1 MNTRRLTLLRKLV
14 DRHNA
19 TEREC
24 GKHQVYSD
32 GYERAMTQL
41 GKFLSDL
48 PELIQQISWL
58 QDYQV
63 DGALRL
69 PGEADP
75 GLQQETEPFE
85 EYLVLGFL
93 RGKRVDDLV
102 AEIFEV
108 DEDD

>member
-1 MNTRRLTLLRKLV
+1 MNTSRLALLRKLV
-14 DRHNA
+14 DGHNA
-19 TEREC
+19 AEREC

-32 GYERAMTQL
+32 GYERAMAQL
-41 GKFLSDL
+41 GQFISGL

-58 QDYQV
+58 QDYQA

-69 PGEADP
+69 PSEADR